1 MDLLCLHQTKTARPQ
16 MQNERGRGDRP
27 AAASF
32 PGGHIQ
38 PCLFPRLPAAGEP
51 GRATQ
56 GQTATEGQ
64 GSEREE
70 TQTHG
75 EVRRELT
82 VAGSRL
88 NSLGEQ
94 HKSSGFPPQA
104 CPRLD
109 PLVSLSRNPSLCR
122 LRSVAHVRWQ
132 GWGWGW
138 VHGPQPPPSAC
149 RRVAPCAAAGRTSER
164 LSASCCL

>member
-109 PLVSLSRNPSLCR
+109 PLVSLLEIHHSVGFALWPTSAGRAGAGAGSTALSLLR
-122 LRSVAHVRWQ
+122 LPAG
-132 GWGWGW
+132 GW
-138 VHGPQPPPSAC
+138 HPAPQPEGLPK
-149 RRVAPCAAAGRTSER
+149 G
-164 LSASCCL
+164 